1 MDPVGPW
8 YASYNRLAGV
18 QAGSGSSELHHHLA
32 TTTATGTPPTTTA
45 QILPGSFLSP
55 PPVGYESV
63 FPLFHHAPGAK
74 PAAHYVTQQRALVQ
88 AATTKQSGDGDF
100 HPQAQAF
107 FEQGA
112 AGAWQQ
118 NSPFGILPHESVVAT
133 TTSKTY
139 ENFNPHFT
147 ANNHLNAQITKTGS
161 NRSQSPQVSAATS
174 TKTNASQSN
183 SATFF
188 QVPVSIPEN
197 NSNNNK
203 SFSNSNS
210 SNIQQSCIVSSP
222 NAPMS
227 KEYRVPQ
234 PPTRTFLNSPNP
246 NPNSNRTSI
255 EKTFASPPAKQQN
268 PPAQIQTKAQ
278 TKVYSEVGNQQE
290 RQRSNDENQS
300 QSSPISFSI
309 MDAPGRLNYSG
320 SNSSGKRPPQ
330 FQHNYRHYQQ
340 PQAQQQQQ
348 QQTQQQQQPPQQP
361 QSGSNSDDFQR
372 PKSGS
377 DYTNSNGPDCN
388 VVVPRRP
395 SPLQAHSQASP
406 LGKRRNYRNL
416 IFCPNYISN
425 F

>member
-8 YASYNRLAGV
+8 YAPYNRLAGV

-32 TTTATGTPPTTTA
+32 TTTATGAPPTTTA
-45 QILPGSFLSP
+45 QILPGSFLP
-55 PPVGYESV
+55 PPAVGYESV

-74 PAAHYVTQQRALVQ
+74 PAAHYVTTQQRALVQ
-88 AATTKQSGDGDF
+88 AAATKQSNEGEF

-107 FEQGA
+107 FEQGP

-133 TTSKTY
+133 TTSKSY
-139 ENFNPHFT
+139 ENFNPHFST
-147 ANNHLNAQITKTGS
+147 NNHLNAQLSKVGS
-161 NRSQSPQVSAATS
+161 NRSQSPQVTTATS
-174 TKTNASQSN
+174 TKSNASQSN
-183 SATFF
+183 SVTFY
-188 QVPVSIPEN
+188 QVPVPISEN

-203 SFSNSNS
+203 NFSNSNS

-222 NAPMS
+222 NAAGS
-227 KEYRVPQ
+227 KEYRVPH
-234 PPTRTFLNSPNP
+234 PPTRNFLNSPNS
-246 NPNSNRTSI
+246 NPSSNRTSI
-255 EKTFASPPAKQQN
+255 EKTFASAKQQN
-268 PPAQIQTKAQ
+268 SPAQIQTKAQ
-278 TKVYSEVGNQQE
+278 TKIYSEIGNQQE
-290 RQRSNDENQS
+290 RQRTSEENQS

-330 FQHNYRHYQQ
+330 FQHNFRHYQQ
-340 PQAQQQQQ
+340 PQPQQQQQ
-348 QQTQQQQQPPQQP
+348 QQSQQQQTQQT
-361 QSGSNSDDFQR
+361 QSASSTEDFQR

-377 DYTNSNGPDCN
+377 DYSNSNGPDCN

-406 LGKRRNYRNL
+406 LGKRT
-416 IFCPNYISN
+416 
-425 F
+425 